1 MALRD
6 DMILLMSGLQRYH
19 YLLALLGVIIATVMA
34 TEAMIIAGFPAI
46 EAEFGVASVII
57 AWILPTVML
66 VGAVILLAI
75 GSLGDIIGKRR
86 VILACLGVYGAG
98 IVLGGYAPDMMT
110 LLLSRMLQGVGLAI
124 APLAYAL
131 VAEETPP
138 EWVATGIGVLAAT
151 YGAGSFLGIMF
162 GAFIIEHIGWRACF
176 QLMIPVVLLI
186 IIAAWFILPRHGVLR
201 EGSIDIIGMG
211 LFATSI
217 LTGMISLTQGG
228 LSGMRNPIVW
238 GGFLV
243 SFLLLI
249 LFLRHEKQTP
259 DPLLDIG
266 MIREAPFPA
275 ITINAFLVVFA
286 FFILLQVMPY
296 IISHPAG
303 LALPIIFV
311 GILLMPGS
319 LTDMVSGPLA
329 GYLVS
334 KKGVVLPF
342 LIGSIALLIGSGIFF
357 LFKLTPLLL
366 VAVWMI
372 FSAGMSIL
380 LTIDNMIA
388 VASAPPGQTATA
400 SAFLHTIQSIG
411 GALGPIV
418 AGATLTLYPAE
429 EAFTVIFLIV
439 LAVSVVILFQS
450 AVIRRYLP

>member
-1 MALRD
+1 MFG
-6 DMILLMSGLQRYH
+6 MQRYH
-19 YLLALLGVIIATVMA
+19 HLLALLGVIIATVMA

-46 EAEFGVASVII
+46 ETEFGVASVII

-75 GSLGDIIGKRR
+75 GSLGDIMGKRC
-86 VILACLGVYGAG
+86 VILTCLIVYGSG
-98 IVLGGYAPDMMT
+98 VVLGGYAPDMIT

-138 EWVATGIGVLAAT
+138 EWVATAIGVLAAT

-162 GAFIIEHIGWRACF
+162 GAYIIEHLGWRACF
-176 QLMIPVVLLI
+176 QLMIPVVLII
-186 IIAAWFILPRHGVLR
+186 IIAAWFILPRHGALR
-201 EGSIDIIGMG
+201 EGSIDMVGMG
-211 LFATSI
+211 LFAASI

-228 LSGMRNPIVW
+228 LTGMTNPIVW
-238 GGFLV
+238 AGFIA
-243 SFLLLI
+243 SATFLL
-249 LFLRHEKQTP
+249 LFLRHERRTP
-259 DPLLDIG
+259 DPLLNIE
-266 MIREAPFPA
+266 MVREAPFPA

-286 FFILLQVMPY
+286 FFILLQLMPY

-342 LIGSIALLIGSGIFF
+342 LIGSISLLVGSGIFF
-357 LFKLTPLLL
+357 LFELSPLLL
-366 VAVWMI
+366 IAIWMI

-388 VASAPPGQTATA
+388 IASAPPGQTATA

-418 AGATLTLYPAE
+418 AGAALTLYPAE
-429 EAFTVIFLIV
+429 EAFSLIFLIV
-439 LAVSVVILFQS
+439 LLVSAIILFQS